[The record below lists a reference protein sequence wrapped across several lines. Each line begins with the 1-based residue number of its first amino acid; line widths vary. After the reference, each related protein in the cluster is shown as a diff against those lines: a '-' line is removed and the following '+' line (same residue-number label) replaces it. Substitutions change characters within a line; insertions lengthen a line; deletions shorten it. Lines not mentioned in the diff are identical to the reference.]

1 MQILRERVRASG
13 SDEQRRISRDVI
25 GRNDFSSAPFIL
37 SASYPSL
44 SLKSGD
50 TMSREIST
58 ENAPAAIGPYVQGVD
73 LGSMI
78 ITSGQIPVDPKTGA
92 VADDIAAQARQSLV
106 NVQAIVEAA
115 GLKVSDIV
123 KTTVFV
129 KDLNDF
135 ATVNATYEAFFT
147 EHNAPFPARSCVE
160 VARLP
165 KDVKIEIEA
174 IAVRR

>member
-1 MQILRERVRASG
+1 
-13 SDEQRRISRDVI
+13 
-25 GRNDFSSAPFIL
+25 
-37 SASYPSL
+37 
-44 SLKSGD
+44 
-50 TMSREIST
+50 MSKTIAT

-73 LGSMI
+73 LGSMV

-92 VADDIAAQARQSLV
+92 VAEDVSAQARQSLE
-106 NVQAIVEAA
+106 NVKAIVEAA
-115 GLKVSDIV
+115 GLKVGDIV

-147 EHNAPFPARSCVE
+147 EHNATYEAFFTEHNATFPARSCVE

>member
-1 MQILRERVRASG
+1 MT
-13 SDEQRRISRDVI
+13 RII
-25 GRNDFSSAPFIL
+25 N
-37 SASYPSL
+37 
-44 SLKSGD
+44 
-50 TMSREIST
+50 T
-58 ENAPAAIGPYVQGVD
+58 ENAPAAIGPYVQAVD

-78 ITSGQIPVDPKTGA
+78 LTSGQIPVCPKSGQVAEA
-92 VADDIAAQARQSLV
+92 VADQARQSLE
-106 NVQAIVEAA
+106 NVKAIVEAA
-115 GLKVSDIV
+115 GLQVADIV